1 MVDDAVDWLR
11 NNSSSAEDLDNPTVY
26 ALAELAGI
34 PLLHQVLEGNNLE
47 WLRKNTPNL
56 QDRLDELTVRS
67 LELGS
72 PSRNN
77 VCSREEAS
85 CG

>member
-56 QDRLDELTVRS
+56 ENLDELTVCS

-72 PSRNN
+72 PSRNID
-77 VCSREEAS
+77 CSREEAS